1 MSCCAGD
8 LYEELAVSLLAM
20 IKSNGPSGFGYGSTA
35 EDVTAG
41 LALNGKVVSPNGMQ
55 FRPRA

>member
-1 MSCCAGD
+1 M
-8 LYEELAVSLLAM
+8 SLLAM
-20 IKSNGPSGFGYGSTA
+20 IKPKGPSGFGYGSTA

-41 LALNGKVVSPNGMQ
+41 LSLNDKTYLLTGLQ